1 MPLLSNG
8 SCRLT
13 CFVLLPVYVALSDET
28 RLLPDPLEN
37 VSDAYFYVALQL
49 RTSQ

>member
-1 MPLLSNG
+1 MPLLS

-28 RLLPDPLEN
+28 RLLPDQLDD
-37 VSDAYFYVALQL
+37 VVDAYSSVALQL
-49 RTSQ
+49 STSQ